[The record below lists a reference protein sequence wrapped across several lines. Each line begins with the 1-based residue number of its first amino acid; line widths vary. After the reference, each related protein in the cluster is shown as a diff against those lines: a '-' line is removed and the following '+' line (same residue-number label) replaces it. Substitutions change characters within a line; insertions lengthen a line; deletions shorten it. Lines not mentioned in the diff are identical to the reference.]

1 MSTAKSLKLSNLLRQ
16 TLKSNGKKDDDF
28 VFQIS
33 AVDEVS
39 VGVWKYSLFG
49 DYLSALSRFLSTTSH
64 NVPN

>member
-39 VGVWKYSLFG
+39 VGV
-49 DYLSALSRFLSTTSH
+49 
-64 NVPN
+64 